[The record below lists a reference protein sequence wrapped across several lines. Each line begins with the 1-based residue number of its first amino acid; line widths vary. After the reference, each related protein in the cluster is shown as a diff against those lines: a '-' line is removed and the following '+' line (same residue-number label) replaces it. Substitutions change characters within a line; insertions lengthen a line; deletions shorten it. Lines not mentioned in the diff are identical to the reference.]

1 MPNFDFF
8 FALGPRV
15 RAFLYYKLS
24 SKSARAD
31 PREKKLD
38 FFLGNHS
45 LNKSKTNPKSIKF
58 HQKSINISIKF
69 HQKSMKNPS
78 NIYPKFLQQSTK
90 FYKNQSNSIKIPS
103 KILEKYI
110 EIHPK
115 IHQIPSKIH
124 PNQSLNFQ
132 NFWGQVLK
140 V

>member
-45 LNKSKTNPKSIKF
+45 LNKSKNNPKSIKF

-69 HQKSMKNPS
+69 HQKSMKIHQKSIQNSFNNPP
-78 NIYPKFLQQSTK
+78 NSTK
-90 FYKNQSNSIKIPS
+90 INQIQLKFHRKSLKNTSKSIQ
-103 KILEKYI
+103 KYI
-110 EIHPK
+110 K
-115 IHQIPSKIH
+115 FHQKSIQI
-124 PNQSLNFQ
+124 NL
-132 NFWGQVLK
+132 
-140 V
+140 